1 MANLYNLTNDM
12 QELYKKLDDS
22 IDEETGEIDDEIA
35 NALAVKQEEF
45 ESKAINVAT
54 VIRIFKAKSAEVAAE
69 IERLQAIGEKYDKL
83 IDRLSFNLAKSCIE
97 LGFEKIEGM
106 HAAISFRKSEK
117 VIIDDLEALPYE
129 FKTLK
134 TTVSAD
140 KKKLKEAIKNG
151 ELING
156 AHIEE
161 SKNLQIK

>member
-1 MANLYNLTNDM
+1 MHRPPPRLLSLPYFTYGAGSRFLLFLGVGD
-12 QELYKKLDDS
+12 
-22 IDEETGEIDDEIA
+22 
-35 NALAVKQEEF
+35 
-45 ESKAINVAT
+45 
-54 VIRIFKAKSAEVAAE
+54 FKNKSAEVAAE

-83 IDRLSFNLAKSCIE
+83 IDRLSVNLAKSCIE

-117 VIIDDLEALPYE
+117 VVIDDLEKLPYE

-151 ELING
+151 EIIDG

-161 SKNLQIK
+161 NKNLQIK

>member
-1 MANLYNLTNDM
+1 MTNLYNLTNDM

-22 IDEETGEIDDEIA
+22 IDEETGEIDGEIA

-106 HAAISFRKSEK
+106 HAAISFRKSEI
-117 VIIDDLEALPYE
+117 VVIDDLEALPYE
-129 FKTLK
+129 FKILK
-134 TTVSAD
+134 TTVLAN

-151 ELING
+151 EVIDG
-156 AHIEE
+156 THIEE
-161 SKNLQIK
+161 NKNLQIK